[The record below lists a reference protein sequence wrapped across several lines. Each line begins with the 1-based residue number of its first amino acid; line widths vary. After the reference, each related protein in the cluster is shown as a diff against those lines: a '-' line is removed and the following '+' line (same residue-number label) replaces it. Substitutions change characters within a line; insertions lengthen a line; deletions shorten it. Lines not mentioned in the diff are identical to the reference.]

1 MSAHCGS
8 SAAVRKKKISPDTIY
23 AWVDEETFIDVK
35 KQQLKR
41 RRSTSTPPSV
51 GRKTHHTDNHNPSL
65 EVQVTSDKELK
76 KASKRSNVPPN
87 GPFRGCQSSAAT
99 TVEDRIKLY
108 ETNKSMEKRKSM
120 KKVFA
125 MGKRISRMQQQ
136 QFATEKG
143 SIVPS
148 SPADGRNLAV
158 ANSGACENLSLEETL
173 ASASQCHYMHFAAD
187 KKLRA
192 PKKKRDDASLNDTSS
207 SRGRPKAVPSF
218 WQQSSSDKA
227 LDIASAKGKRL
238 RENRREKQR
247 QHQHHQ
253 QQIERKK
260 LIERKVRNT
269 PLSGIS
275 SSTFDILPS
284 GPLKHVASFLA
295 APSRVLFDIALYGI
309 DTKPC
314 SSISSGVA
322 GNQWD
327 VLDFGDI
334 EKDLA
339 YNLRDR
345 HIKAIL
351 LCIDAVNNVKRLR
364 LTNCFAFTGTGLEPL
379 RDSRVIEQIDLGIV
393 SNCTR
398 EWGVYLTPQIVYKQ
412 VVPILDS
419 IIEGE
424 GCALKHLQ
432 FPKLWRND
440 DDGFL
445 ARYNEM
451 LRRRGRICCR
461 KCNKRSYPKMV
472 EVVGGRAVPYRI
484 HQGSSRKFGQQSNT
498 CSNCLNHFCGV
509 CRRDEEKTLRFCG
522 DGCGKN
528 FCSNCTTF
536 NTCNSCKKES
546 CASCETFFNCC
557 SSHCDRKICSGCI
570 LKNTCEKCRRSWCQ
584 HCEHSGPIKL
594 HNMDGN
600 EERVQCTRCL
610 CCAGCG
616 DCIDSVYPSACSRCY
631 EYFCESCFQN
641 SEGHYSDEYCDMDE
655 YCSVCVGCREEIE
668 YSGRGHG
675 RHIVYGDA
683 FRNAPICDM

>member
-1 MSAHCGS
+1 
-8 SAAVRKKKISPDTIY
+8 
-23 AWVDEETFIDVK
+23 
-35 KQQLKR
+35 
-41 RRSTSTPPSV
+41 
-51 GRKTHHTDNHNPSL
+51 
-65 EVQVTSDKELK
+65 
-76 KASKRSNVPPN
+76 
-87 GPFRGCQSSAAT
+87 
-99 TVEDRIKLY
+99 
-108 ETNKSMEKRKSM
+108 
-120 KKVFA
+120 
-125 MGKRISRMQQQ
+125 
-136 QFATEKG
+136 
-143 SIVPS
+143 
-148 SPADGRNLAV
+148 
-158 ANSGACENLSLEETL
+158 
-173 ASASQCHYMHFAAD
+173 MHFAAD

-207 SRGRPKAVPSF
+207 IRGRPKAVPSF

-238 RENRREKQR
+238 RENRREKQL
-247 QHQHHQ
+247 QHQHHR

-260 LIERKVRNT
+260 WIERKVRNT

-284 GPLKHVASFLA
+284 GPLKHVASYLA
-295 APSRVLFDIALYGI
+295 APSRVLFDIALYGMDI
-309 DTKPC
+309 KPC
-314 SSISSGVA
+314 SSISSGLA

-364 LTNCFAFTGTGLEPL
+364 LTNCFAFTGAGLEPL

-393 SNCTR
+393 SNRTR
-398 EWGVYLTPQIVYKQ
+398 EWGVHPTPQIVYEQ

-451 LRRRGRICCR
+451 LRRRGRICCF
-461 KCNKRSYPKMV
+461 KCKKSSYPKMV
-472 EVVGGRAVPYRI
+472 EVVVRRAVLYRI
-484 HQGSSRKFGQQSNT
+484 NQASSRKVGQLQSNT

-509 CRRDEEKTLRFCG
+509 CRNEEQSLRFCG

-536 NTCNSCKKES
+536 NTCDSCKKES
-546 CASCETFFNCC
+546 CANCETFFDCC

-570 LKNTCEKCRRSWCQ
+570 LKNTCEKCRRSLCS
-584 HCEHSGPIKL
+584 HCEYSGRIKL
-594 HNMDGN
+594 HNMGVN
-600 EERVQCTRCL
+600 ERVQCTRCL
-610 CCAGCG
+610 CCTGCG
-616 DCIDSVYPSACSRCY
+616 DCIDSVYPSACARCY
-631 EYFCESCFQN
+631 EYFCESCFQ
-641 SEGHYSDEYCDMDE
+641 SSGHFDEHCDMDE
-655 YCSVCVGCREEIE
+655 YCGGCREEIE
-668 YSGRGHG
+668 RFGHGHG

-683 FRNAPICDM
+683 FTNAPICDM

>member
-1 MSAHCGS
+1 MSAQCGS

-51 GRKTHHTDNHNPSL
+51 GRKTHHNINTNNYSPSL
-65 EVQVTSDKELK
+65 EVQVASDKELK

-120 KKVFA
+120 KKVLA

-143 SIVPS
+143 SVVPS

-158 ANSGACENLSLEETL
+158 ANSGSCENLSLEETL
-173 ASASQCHYMHFAAD
+173 ASVSQCHYMHFAAD

-207 SRGRPKAVPSF
+207 IRGRPKAVPSF

-238 RENRREKQR
+238 RENRREKQL
-247 QHQHHQ
+247 QHQHHR

-260 LIERKVRNT
+260 WIERKVRNT

-284 GPLKHVASFLA
+284 GPLKHVASYLA
-295 APSRVLFDIALYGI
+295 APSRVLFDIALYGMDI
-309 DTKPC
+309 KPC
-314 SSISSGVA
+314 SSISSGLA

-364 LTNCFAFTGTGLEPL
+364 LTNCFAFTGAGLEPL

-393 SNCTR
+393 SNRTR
-398 EWGVYLTPQIVYKQ
+398 EWGVHPTPQIVYEQ

-451 LRRRGRICCR
+451 LRRRGRICCF
-461 KCNKRSYPKMV
+461 KCKKSSYPKMV
-472 EVVGGRAVPYRI
+472 EVVVRRAVLYRI
-484 HQGSSRKFGQQSNT
+484 NQASSRKVGQLQSNT

-509 CRRDEEKTLRFCG
+509 CRNEEQSLRFCG

-536 NTCNSCKKES
+536 NTCDSCKKES
-546 CASCETFFNCC
+546 CANCETFFDCC

-570 LKNTCEKCRRSWCQ
+570 LKNTCEKCRRSLCS
-584 HCEHSGPIKL
+584 HCEYSGRIKL
-594 HNMDGN
+594 HNMGVN
-600 EERVQCTRCL
+600 ERVQCTRCL
-610 CCAGCG
+610 CCTGCG
-616 DCIDSVYPSACSRCY
+616 DCIDSVYPSACARCY
-631 EYFCESCFQN
+631 EYFCESCFQ
-641 SEGHYSDEYCDMDE
+641 SSGHFDEHCDMDE
-655 YCSVCVGCREEIE
+655 YCGGCREEIE
-668 YSGRGHG
+668 RFGHGHG

-683 FRNAPICDM
+683 FTNAPICDM